1 VDLFNRALRLLTIG
15 LASIFGG
22 AHPFWSLT
30 VISVLVGIGMLV
42 VFRHTSNQEAILRA
56 KQRLQAHLL
65 ELRLYGDDLLLVW
78 KAQKSLLAANFRY
91 VGLMLVPA
99 LYLTVPLLILLVHL
113 DSVYGLAPLPVGEPA
128 VVTVQWAVPF
138 GENMEAPRLEA
149 PPEVSI
155 ETPAVRAIGP
165 AQFSWRI
172 RASQPVNGSLRFSWN
187 GETWEKTIHAGGGTP
202 YLSVRRVS
210 GFWDVLRYPG
220 EDRLAAESPAWVEI
234 RYPARS
240 TELAGVEI
248 HWLIWFFVVS
258 MAGAYALKG
267 YFKVTL

>member
-1 VDLFNRALRLLTIG
+1 VDLFNRVLRLLTTG
-15 LASIFGG
+15 LASIFGE

-56 KQRLQAHLL
+56 KRRLQAHLL
-65 ELRLYGDDLLLVW
+65 ELRLYGDDLSQVW
-78 KAQKSLLAANFRY
+78 QAQKSLLAANFRY

-99 LYLTVPLLILLVHL
+99 LYLTVPLVILLVHL
-113 DSVYGLAPLPVGEPA
+113 DGVYGLAPMPVGEPG
-128 VVTVQWAVPF
+128 VVTVQWTGPL

-149 PPEVSI
+149 PPEVAI
-155 ETPAVRAIGP
+155 ETPAVRAIAPG
-165 AQFSWRI
+165 QFSWRI

-187 GETWEKTIHAGGGTP
+187 GESWEKTVNAGGGMP
-202 YLSVRRVS
+202 YLSVRRVT
-210 GFWDVLRYPG
+210 GFWDALIYPG
-220 EDRLAAESPAWVEI
+220 EDRLVAGSPAWVEI
-234 RYPARS
+234 RYPARAI
-240 TELAGVEI
+240 ELAGVEI

-258 MAGAYALKG
+258 MVGAYALKG